1 MPRALA
7 NQLDIVQKLVSDK
20 AIISII
26 YVTLL
31 YLQALFSIQTQR
43 IDQIFFK
50 FPMQPLSSE
59 VLTALSLMLWCV
71 GIFLLIWSNGR
82 VFRQDYVYLSKVEG
96 LIETAL
102 AIPP

>member
-50 FPMQPLSSE
+50 FPMQPLNSE